1 MTRDE
6 VKKIIAV
13 IAATFPNFD
22 SDDPATTI
30 DAWHL
35 FLADYSY
42 QDISAALKIYVSTAN
57 SAFPPSASQLIG
69 QLNKVRSL
77 KNAQEVDVWREVRP
91 AIRNGN
97 YHAEEE
103 FKKLSPLAQKMVGDP
118 GQLKEWAMLPS
129 EDIDTVVQSNFK
141 KRYETMTKREA
152 ELSAMPREVREMIA
166 TANQKQIGVNDG

>member
-1 MTRDE
+1 MTRE
-6 VKKIIAV
+6 ECKKIIAV

-30 DAWHL
+30 DAWHI

-69 QLNKVRSL
+69 QLNKVRAL

-103 FKKLSPLAQKMVGDP
+103 FKKLSPMAQKMVGDP
-118 GQLKEWAMLPS
+118 GQLREWAMLPS

-141 KRYETMTKREA
+141 KRYETMVKRES
-152 ELSAMPREVREMIA
+152 ELSAMPKEVREMIG
-166 TANQKQIGVNDG
+166 TIGQKQIGVSE

>member
-69 QLNKVRSL
+69 QLNKVRTL

-103 FKKLSPLAQKMVGDP
+103 FKKLSPMAQKMVGDP
-118 GQLKEWAMLPS
+118 GQLREWAMLPS

-141 KRYETMTKREA
+141 KRYETMVKRES
-152 ELSAMPREVREMIA
+152 ELSAMPKEVRDMIG
-166 TANQKQIGVNDG
+166 TVGQKQIGVSE